1 MPRQAELICP
11 EDQTPIRGTCKPAD
25 AESHVD
31 CTSLKEVTKKSKHHS
46 KRSSQTTHSDCKEK
60 TLKTKHA
67 KNRNESSVV
76 ISPKLSSDVN
86 QPNSADKEGL
96 EKEITLGK
104 NKREHVKKKRKHS
117 KGETRHEKRSKHDEA
132 NSEVTVG
139 QSVVKE
145 SVRKHK
151 HRDKPHG
158 SPKMSM
164 VDGITHRSTKSVI
177 CGDSCR
183 QDAPTSVKEQGFEV
197 VPRSYTYEPVPGTPS
212 SASRCS
218 SHISRSSSFSQSP
231 TRSGKHEM
239 HRVHDPRFHEKL
251 HRQRYEQNSRSPSMH
266 LHHDHKPDLPTRATD
281 SGHGTNPEEK
291 YNSVK
296 RTQSSVSSPSKSK
309 RYNSATLSY
318 GYRQSTQRHHLSP
331 SHRSHSRHHGP
342 HRERSCSGSERYESR
357 RTSTYRAG
365 DKQHIHSKTYL
376 AKAKPR
382 YHNPDDNPDLHE
394 ISYSKNYERRHIR
407 DSNSTKRHE
416 SESHRRETIESLSP
430 SPKISKQLR
439 ENYEPQHHSTRQQVN
454 NLLKSQSDIHPPLLP
469 KRDRRSTNEVHD
481 SCSPSRKSTN
491 SIPVCTESAHHPSS
505 SPSHPPC
512 FLPKDKDRKLQ
523 TSHALCELL
532 DGLKCEDVSD
542 TELHLIIPPSMIN
555 TMSSDTSLGCN
566 NELTCKAELS
576 VKNNRDGTYNSND
589 NNNSSNNA
597 NSNHL
602 AGEKVEKNESTHQN
616 RLNNNINLDSLEV
629 LSTQIR
635 QHMTGPE
642 NWDIND
648 LADPIELGEEY
659 SENTTDQANSDLL
672 NSEKSN
678 DSLYTPWQELIE
690 SAGQKLSLDATKS
703 DEQDYVQCVGNF
715 IAGIGHQDII
725 SLRGRANG
733 IDVLRRTGVSRTY
746 FDSDLL
752 MHLSTNTSSNEQSG
766 EILCQTV
773 EFPDTWAKANCGN
786 SLTGS
791 GILNQ
796 LSKLVLPL
804 SRKTD
809 GYLRQ
814 GLLKIIKCT

>member
-1 MPRQAELICP
+1 MPRQAELICS

-117 KGETRHEKRSKHDEA
+117 KGETRHEKRSKHNEA

-266 LHHDHKPDLPTRATD
+266 LHHDHKPGPPTRATD

-382 YHNPDDNPDLHE
+382 YNPDDNPDLHE

-430 SPKISKQLR
+430 SPKISKQLC

-469 KRDRRSTNEVHD
+469 KRDRRSTNEVYD

-555 TMSSDTSLGCN
+555 TLSSDTSLDCN

-589 NNNSSNNA
+589 NNNNSNNA

-602 AGEKVEKNESTHQN
+602 AAEKVEKDESTYQN
-616 RLNNNINLDSLEV
+616 RLNNNINLDSLEA

-703 DEQDYVQCVGNF
+703 DEQDYVQCVGTF

-766 EILCQTV
+766 ETLCQTV

-786 SLTGS
+786 SLTGP

-814 GLLKIIKCT
+814 NLLKIIKCT

>member
-25 AESHVD
+25 AESYAD
-31 CTSLKEVTKKSKHHS
+31 CSSLKEVTKKSKHHS
-46 KRSSQTTHSDCKEK
+46 KKSSQTTHSNGKEK
-60 TLKTKHA
+60 PLKTKHA
-67 KNRNESSVV
+67 KNRNESSVI
-76 ISPKLSSDVN
+76 ISPKLSSDVS
-86 QPNSADKEGL
+86 QSNSADKEGF
-96 EKEITLGK
+96 EKEIILDK
-104 NKREHVKKKRKHS
+104 SKREHVKKKRKHS

-132 NSEVTVG
+132 NSEINVD
-139 QSVVKE
+139 QSVIKE

-158 SPKMSM
+158 SSKMSM

-183 QDAPTSVKEQGFEV
+183 QDAPTSVKEQSFEV
-197 VPRSYTYEPVPGTPS
+197 IPRPYTYKPVPGTPS

-218 SHISRSSSFSQSP
+218 SHISRSSSCSQSP
-231 TRSGKHEM
+231 IRSGKHEM
-239 HRVHDPRFHEKL
+239 HRAHDPRFHDKL

-266 LHHDHKPDLPTRATD
+266 LHHDHEPDLPTRATD

-291 YNSVK
+291 YNSLK

-342 HRERSCSGSERYESR
+342 HRERSHSGSERYESR
-357 RTSTYRAG
+357 RTSTYRTS

-376 AKAKPR
+376 AKTKPR

-407 DSNSTKRHE
+407 DSNSTKRHG
-416 SESHRRETIESLSP
+416 SGIHRRENIESLSP
-430 SPKISKQLR
+430 SPKISKQFR

-454 NLLKSQSDIHPPLLP
+454 NLPKSQSDIHPPLLP

-481 SCSPSRKSTN
+481 SSSPSRKSTN
-491 SIPVCTESAHHPSS
+491 SIPVCIESAHHPSS
-505 SPSHPPC
+505 PPSHPPC
-512 FLPKDKDRKLQ
+512 LLPKDKDRKLQ

-542 TELHLIIPPSMIN
+542 TELHLILSPSMIN
-555 TMSSDTSLGCN
+555 TLSSDTSLGCN

-576 VKNNRDGTYNSND
+576 VKKNRDGTYNSND
-589 NNNSSNNA
+589 NIDSNNNA

-602 AGEKVEKNESTHQN
+602 AAEKDESTYQN
-616 RLNNNINLDSLEV
+616 RLNNNINLDSLEA

-648 LADPIELGEEY
+648 LADPIELGEY

-678 DSLYTPWQELIE
+678 DSLFTPWQELIE
-690 SAGQKLSLDATKS
+690 SAGQKLSLDANKS
-703 DEQDYVQCVGNF
+703 DEQDYVQCVGTF

-725 SLRGRANG
+725 PLKRRANG

-752 MHLSTNTSSNEQSG
+752 RHLSTNTSSNEQSG
-766 EILCQTV
+766 EINLCQTV

-814 GLLKIIKCT
+814 NLLKIVECT